1 MDESRFLEELTKHEA
16 ILHKIC
22 RLYRNTPQ
30 DREDLFQEMVYQL
43 WRASPKF
50 EGRSGFGTW
59 MYKVALGTALVHFRE
74 RRPEVEFREILP
86 EVAENQDEDRLA
98 EMLAVLTPA
107 EKALMVLYL
116 EGLNYAEMAGIMGI
130 SESNAG
136 ARLSRARQKIRQHF
150 NPDTWKKH

>member
-22 RLYRNTPQ
+22 RVYRDTPQ

-43 WRASPKF
+43 WRAWPKF

-59 MYKVALGTALVHFRE
+59 MYRIALTTALVQYRKQ
-74 RRPEVEFREILP
+74 RPKVEYRDELP
-86 EVAENQDEDRLA
+86 EMAETGNEDRLT

-116 EGLNYAEMAGIMGI
+116 EGLSYAEIAAVAGI

-136 ARLSRARQKIRQHF
+136 ARLSRARQKIRQRF
-150 NPDTWKKH
+150 N